1 MRIEILEDAER
12 ELDEAIAY
20 YIAYFVW
27 SETVWIVA
35 TAHSKRR
42 PEYWIRRKSHIPDL

>member
-1 MRIEILEDAER
+1 LRIEILEEAER

-20 YIAYFVW
+20 LVW

-35 TAHSKRR
+35 TAHSKKR